1 MGSLTSIH
9 GGGMVGVNANSNT
22 SESIQ
27 AELRSE
33 EFRDLVYAKTG
44 RLIPM
49 DATSIDSS
57 FGGYSLNMS
66 DGNPPQV
73 KTLIERYVDMRFKGH
88 SKTYAM
94 ARLQVEPDLRAI
106 TPDCRAILCE
116 DKEAYLPWLW
126 LYEFTIESNRNFT
139 TYLIRDGEITWSYS
153 VVRKNDR
160 TLTQVTVWPVDSKQ
174 FLPAYRD
181 IFSQVRTQVEREAK
195 EQGVEGL
202 GSCHWYWRRQKEL
215 LNQRGID
222 WLSPQALNPN
232 TNFD

>member
-1 MGSLTSIH
+1 
-9 GGGMVGVNANSNT
+9 MVGVNANSNT

-44 RLIPM
+44 KLLPM
-49 DATSIDSS
+49 DETSVDSG
-57 FGGYSLNMS
+57 FAMYSLNMG
-66 DGNPPQV
+66 DGNSTQA

-106 TPDCRAILCE
+106 SPDCRAILCE
-116 DKEAYLPWLW
+116 DKDVYLPWLW

-139 TYLIRDGEITWSYS
+139 TYMIRDGAITWSYT

-160 TLTQVTVWPVDSKQ
+160 SLLQVETGTSDSKEY
-174 FLPAYRD
+174 LPAYRD
-181 IFSQVRTQVEREAK
+181 IFGQVRKQVKREAK

-215 LNQRGID
+215 LKQSGID
-222 WLSPQALNPN
+222 WLSPQDLQPSS
-232 TNFD
+232 NFD